1 MSSFYHTVLSERLEY
16 WFKAI
21 LHKAS
26 HYTKFLT
33 GFYKLTANI
42 KIWFLPISCLQYNFV
57 DSYHELNCIQASA
70 GTCWLGCWEPH
81 IMYEVRFCGVFHP
94 TMYNIRQK
102 HHFFLTQTAKKKR
115 FCQTALWCLTSRPKS
130 LQSCLPAFIGP
141 EWSHGRDFQNI
152 TGYRSEN
159 VKDDRTCSCVGFHVT
174 VGVR

>member
-1 MSSFYHTVLSERLEY
+1 MSSFYHTVLYERLEY

-102 HHFFLTQTAKKKR
+102 HHFFLTQTAKKKKGSVR
-115 FCQTALWCLTSRPKS
+115 LLYDVWHPDQNPSSPVSQLLLDQSGHMGGTSRTS
-130 LQSCLPAFIGP
+130 LDT
-141 EWSHGRDFQNI
+141 E
-152 TGYRSEN
+152 
-159 VKDDRTCSCVGFHVT
+159 VKM
-174 VGVR
+174 